1 VKHRKSQKGRKPI
14 NRADYEECLA
24 RLSDVLR
31 DIATHADE
39 QALLR
44 CPYKNRFDRCT
55 AQFACGYKRARQT
68 PEGLPCCASDDHLDY
83 RTAWETDPASVDVMR
98 SQLSSTCE
106 NAGTVSCDGRSC
118 EAITGKT
125 IFHHA
130 DELDVQVPTSCGRMG
145 TCHECIVEIR
155 SGADALASRTDA
167 EAFLGDAYRLACQAV
182 IEDAGKRIGFELLRR
197 TPKILIA
204 QEYRCI
210 ELEPMVTRQDDKVYY
225 GEEELD
231 TYRGQLYGVA
241 LDVGT
246 TTMVLELVDLET
258 GRSRYVES
266 FENPQRFGGSD
277 IMTRISYDGGHYNGE
292 LHTAIVNTFN
302 TVLRGICKRVGI
314 SRHDIYEILVVGN
327 TTMRELFFGL
337 DVQSIGQKPYR
348 SKIEQEYLNGAR
360 KTTSLRESA
369 RKLRLLAN
377 RNAVVFGVPII
388 ASHVGGDIASDLV
401 AIDMAASTEPV
412 MLVDVGT
419 NTEVVLGHSGRLMAA
434 SCPAGPAFEGGLV
447 RYGMPGCVG
456 AIESVRWRGGKFDY
470 ETIGGV
476 APEGICGSGLI
487 DLLAELR
494 RTELMTPK
502 GVFRNKAKEIEVAAE
517 HGVTLSRRD
526 ASELAQAK
534 AANFCGQAILMRQF
548 GVSPSEISK
557 LYLSGG
563 FANYVSVS
571 SAVEIGFLA
580 PVAEDRVVKIGNGA
594 AQGARE
600 LLLSRKK
607 RETIGELVKQIEHVE
622 LETTPD
628 FFEVFV
634 EGCQF
639 KPMDWNSLQ

>member
-1 VKHRKSQKGRKPI
+1 MKNRKSQIDRKPI
-14 NRADYEECLA
+14 DRADYEERLV
-24 RLSDVLR
+24 RLSDIFR

-55 AQFACGYKRARQT
+55 ARFTCGYKRAPQT
-68 PEGLPCCASDDHLDY
+68 PAGLPVCASDDQLDY
-83 RTAWETDPASVDVMR
+83 RTAWETDPASVEVMR

-106 NAGTVSCDGRSC
+106 NAGTVSFDGRSC
-118 EAITGKT
+118 AAMAGKT
-125 IFHHA
+125 IFDHA
-130 DELDVQVPTSCGRMG
+130 DELEVQVPTSCGRTG

-155 SGADALASRTDA
+155 SGADALAPRTDA
-167 EAFLGDAYRLACQAV
+167 EAFLGGAYRLACQAV
-182 IEDAGKRIGFELLRR
+182 IEKSGKQIGFELLRR
-197 TPKILIA
+197 TPKILVA
-204 QEYRCI
+204 QGRRSV
-210 ELEPMVTRQDDKVYY
+210 ELDPMVTRQDDKVYY

-231 TYRGQLYGVA
+231 NYRGHLYGVA
-241 LDVGT
+241 VDVGT
-246 TTMVLELVDLET
+246 TTMVLELLDLET
-258 GRSRYVES
+258 GCSRHVES

-277 IMTRISYDGGHYNGE
+277 IMTRISYDGGRYHGE
-292 LHTAIVNTFN
+292 LHTAMVNTFN

-348 SKIEQEYLNGAR
+348 SKIEQDYLNGAR
-360 KTTSLRESA
+360 ETTGLRESA

-377 RNAVVFGVPII
+377 SNAVVFGVPII
-388 ASHVGGDIASDLV
+388 ASHVGGDIVSNLV
-401 AIDMAASTEPV
+401 AIDMAGRKEPV
-412 MLVDVGT
+412 MLIDVGT
-419 NTEVVLGHSGRLMAA
+419 NTEVVLGHGGRLMAA

-447 RYGMPGCVG
+447 RWGMPGCVG
-456 AIESVRWRGGKFDY
+456 AIESVRYRAGKFHC

-494 RTELMTPK
+494 RAELMTPK
-502 GVFRNKAKEIEVAAE
+502 GVFRNKAQEIEVVAE
-517 HGVTLSRRD
+517 HGVTLSRQD

-534 AANFCGQAILMRQF
+534 AANFCGQAILMRKF
-548 GVSPSEISK
+548 GVSPSEISR

-563 FANYVSVS
+563 FANYVAVS

-580 PVAEDRVVKIGNGA
+580 PVAEDRVVKLGNGA

-600 LLLSRKK
+600 LLLSRQK
-607 RETIGELVKQIEHVE
+607 REAIGELIRKIEHVE